1 MVNLALAV
9 TVDAPTT
16 PDTDVAAARFG
27 LPDIGDPGVGDVP
40 LNAMLNEPEGVE
52 NWVLIFWVEPL
63 LNTLKVG
70 WPIEAPV

>member
-1 MVNLALAV
+1 VIKVVNFALAV
-9 TVDAPTT
+9 TVAAPTT

-40 LNAMLNEPEGVE
+40 LNAMLNDPEGVE
-52 NWVLIFWVEPL
+52 NTLLILLLEPL

-70 WPIEAPV
+70 